1 MRVHDWREV
10 HAEEAPGFP
19 GVSLRWVISERE
31 GAGRFAMRVFEVEPG
46 AEIPLHDHWYEQ
58 EMFVLDGEGVAC
70 TPEGET
76 PMRPGAV
83 LWVAPHERHGFR
95 NAGDGVL
102 RFICCVPLA
111 EAAADAAAADPA
123 AAGAAAAD

>member
-1 MRVHDWREV
+1 MKVHDWQAVEAV
-10 HAEEAPGFP
+10 DAPGFP

-31 GAGRFAMRVFEVEPG
+31 GAGRFAMRVFDVQPG

-58 EMFVLDGEGVAC
+58 EMFVLAGEGVAC
-70 TPEGET
+70 TADSET

-83 LWVAPHERHGFR
+83 LWVPPNEPHAFR
-95 NAGDGVL
+95 NSGEEVL

-111 EAAADAAAADPA
+111 DAPPA
-123 AAGAAAAD
+123 

>member
-1 MRVHDWREV
+1 MQVHDWQDV
-10 HAEEAPGFP
+10 HAQDAPGFP

-31 GAGRFAMRVFEVEPG
+31 GARRFAMRVFEVEPG

-58 EMFVLDGEGVAC
+58 EMFVLAGEGVAS

-95 NAGDGVL
+95 NASDEAL
-102 RFICCVPLA
+102 RFICCVPMEGA
-111 EAAADAAAADPA
+111 PTDPPSPA
-123 AAGAAAAD
+123 

>member
-1 MRVHDWREV
+1 MKVHDWHEV
-10 HAEEAPGFP
+10 ESQDAPGFP

-31 GAGRFAMRVFEVEPG
+31 GAGRFAMRVFDVQPG

-58 EMFVLDGEGVAC
+58 EMFVLEGEGVAC
-70 TPEGET
+70 TSDSET

-95 NAGDGVL
+95 NEGGDVL

-111 EAAADAAAADPA
+111 EAEK
-123 AAGAAAAD
+123 GA